1 MSEISE
7 KGKIAVRVYA
17 SQMTIPIAG
26 ATVYIFDFLEN
37 GGRRLIAQR
46 KTDQNGQTAPLEID
60 TPNKSLSLSPE
71 EDGKPFRNVN
81 IFVEA
86 PGYRSI
92 LIEDAQ
98 VFSGVTMVQ
107 NAEMIPLAEPAIREM
122 DRVIDVKVT
131 PQQL

>member
-1 MSEISE
+1 MSE
-7 KGKIAVRVYA
+7 KGKIAVRVYV
-17 SQMTIPIAG
+17 SQMTIPIEG
-26 ATVYIFDFLEN
+26 AAVYIFDYMEN

-46 KTDQNGQTAPLEID
+46 KTDKNGQTEPVELNA
-60 TPNKSLSLSPE
+60 PNKALSLSPE
-71 EDGKPFRNVN
+71 EDGKPFRSVN
-81 IFVEA
+81 IFIEA
-86 PGYRSI
+86 QGYRSI